1 MQETGIVF
9 MKKLALKLRSWWNGI
24 KLDKKGRRCRFM
36 GKEFVVEG
44 HVEVGDYCRFR
55 DHVILRTHKNGKIV
69 FGNHSGC
76 SYFVV
81 MEAEQL
87 IQIGND
93 TAITEFCVIRDTN
106 HMVYGTDVHWD
117 YTPHITKP
125 VIIGSGVLVGS
136 RTYIHPGV
144 TIGDGAIIGAG
155 SLLKEDT
162 QVGPY
167 EIWAGAPARRVAHRT
182 EGVPEVKLKE
192 AQELIAQQGLRK
204 GRYEG
209 KF

>member
-1 MQETGIVF
+1 MRKIWRRIRSWRHS
-9 MKKLALKLRSWWNGI
+9 LKLVKHG
-24 KLDKKGRRCRFM
+24 KDCRFQ
-36 GKEFVVEG
+36 GAEFVVEG
-44 HVEVGDYCRFR
+44 NVEVGDYCRFR
-55 DHVILRTHKNGKIV
+55 DHVILRTHKKGKIV

-81 MEAEQL
+81 LEAENL

-106 HMVYGTDVHWD
+106 HMIYGTDKHWD

-125 VIIGSGVLVGS
+125 IIIGSGVLVGS

-144 TIGDGAIIGAG
+144 TIGDGAIIGVN
-155 SLLKEDT
+155 SVLIEDT
-162 QVGPY
+162 KVGPY
-167 EIWAGAPARRVAHRT
+167 EIWAGSPARRIAHRT
-182 EGVPEVKLKE
+182 EGVPPEKLKE
-192 AQELIAQQGLRK
+192 AQELIEKHGLRT

-209 KF
+209 KY